1 MKYLVLSRRKDAF
14 LMLPLEKRV
23 EVWEGMVAFI
33 EKYRNAGKCKEIYM
47 HGDMKG
53 GVSIWEVES
62 DEEST
67 KFILENPLSPFSDI
81 DASPVIDWD
90 TGVKAT
96 REFFQKQAK

>member
-1 MKYLVLSRRKDAF
+1 
-14 LMLPLEKRV
+14 
-23 EVWEGMVAFI
+23 
-33 EKYRNAGKCKEIYM
+33 M

-81 DASPVIDWD
+81 AASPVLDWD
-90 TGVKAT
+90 TRVKAT
-96 REFFQKQAK
+96 REFYQKQAR